1 MTVVQKSTFKRFGL
15 GAVTLASAALLM
27 ACGNKT
33 AAKNDNKN
41 EINWYT
47 PTELITLD
55 ISKNTDTYSGLA
67 IGNSESNLL
76 RVDGKGKL
84 QPDLAKKVEVSE
96 DGLTYTATLRD
107 GLKWS
112 DGSEL
117 TAEDFVYTWKRIVDP
132 ATASEYAYLAT
143 ESHLLNAED
152 INTGKNTDLNSLGVK
167 AEGNKVIFTLSAPAP
182 QFKSLLSFANFM
194 PQKEEFVTKTGKDY
208 GTSSEKQIYS
218 GPYIVKDWNG
228 TSGSF
233 KLVKNDKYWD
243 AKNVKMKTIN
253 VQTVKKPDTAV
264 QMYKQGKLDY
274 ANISGTSA
282 IYNANKNN
290 KDVVPVLEA
299 TTAYMVYNQTG
310 SVPALSNL
318 KIRQALNLATD
329 RKGIV
334 SAAVDTG
341 SKPATAIAPTG
352 LAKLK
357 DGSDLTKFVAPGYKY
372 DEKEAGK
379 LFKEGLAELGK
390 DSLKIT
396 ITADADAPAA
406 KSSVDYIKETWEK
419 ALPGLTVEEKFVPF
433 KQRLEDTKNQNFE
446 VAVALWGGDY
456 PEGSTFYGLFKS
468 GSAYNYGKFTNAK
481 FDAAY
486 EKALTTD
493 ALDTDAA
500 ANDYKEAE
508 KALYDEANYNPL
520 YFRSGEGLQNPSI
533 KGLIRNSTGL
543 NVDFTYAYKK

>member
-1 MTVVQKSTFKRFGL
+1 MTAVEKSTFKRFGL

-33 AAKNDNKN
+33 AAKNDNKDV
-41 EINWYT
+41 INWYT

-76 RVDGKGKL
+76 RVDEKGKL
-84 QPDLAKKVEVSE
+84 RPDLAKKVEVSE

-112 DGSEL
+112 DGSDL
-117 TAEDFVYTWKRIVDP
+117 TAQDFVYTWKRIVDP

-143 ESHLLNAED
+143 ESHLQNAED

-167 AEGNKVIFTLSAPAP
+167 AEGKKVIFTLSKPSP
-182 QFKSLLSFANFM
+182 QFKSLLSFNNFV

-218 GPYIVKDWNG
+218 GPYTVKDWNG

-264 QMYKQGKLDY
+264 QMYKQGKLDF

-290 KDVVPVLEA
+290 KDIVPVLEA
-299 TTAYMVYNQTG
+299 TTSYIVYNQTG
-310 SVPALSNL
+310 ANPALSNL

-357 DGSDLTKFVAPGYKY
+357 DGTDLTKFVAPGYKY
-372 DEKEAGK
+372 DEKEAAK

-390 DSLKIT
+390 DSLKVT

-406 KSSVDYIKETWEK
+406 KASVDYIKETWEK

-446 VAVALWGGDY
+446 VAVTLWGGDY

-468 GSAYNYGKFTNAK
+468 GSAYNYGKFSNAK

-500 ANDYKEAE
+500 AKDYKEAE
-508 KALYDEANYNPL
+508 KALYEEANYNPL
-520 YFRSGEGLQNPSI
+520 YFRSGKGLQNPSI
-533 KGLIRNSTGL
+533 KGLVRNSTGL